1 MSCIMKVDYNVSH
14 EIRKK
19 LNNDKCFKITGNSIP
34 VLIGKLKGPI
44 FLKRTHVKVI
54 RIVLFR
60 VF

>member
-19 LNNDKCFKITGNSIP
+19 LNNDKCCKIIGNPVP

-44 FLKRTHVKVI
+44 FLKRTHV
-54 RIVLFR
+54 
-60 VF
+60 

>member
-19 LNNDKCFKITGNSIP
+19 LNKDKCCKITGNPVP

-44 FLKRTHVKVI
+44 FLKRTHV
-54 RIVLFR
+54 
-60 VF
+60 